1 MSEVEIDEIMLK
13 EELVRLGETIG
24 LGIFGVDI
32 LKRET
37 DNKYFLIDMNYFSSF
52 KGVPQKEVTE
62 AMQNYLIKISS
73 YLDY

>member
-52 KGVPQKEVTE
+52 KGVP
-62 AMQNYLIKISS
+62 
-73 YLDY
+73 